1 MASSSWATSRRLAS
15 AARVTGTEAPRRCA
29 TWTPGPCRSIRTCAR
44 GYARSTASEI
54 LGRSPNGPLE
64 LRLSAVGPIRG
75 LAFGAFGEISEEAR
89 TLLCYAADATAA
101 RTWVADGATS
111 EEHAAALLKNRLYRR
126 WGIKTAREYAR
137 IKIDGLR
144 LVGGNPDFTNPPGH
158 GDDDARFYDRQ
169 QAYVHARGG

>member
-1 MASSSWATSRRLAS
+1 MNEPATLTTPWGNFILAPGLGRASLRVGRRVFERPGGAHPSSGNMVATTADAN
-15 AARVTGTEAPRRCA
+15 AAR
-29 TWTPGPCRSIRTCAR
+29 
-44 GYARSTASEI
+44 
-54 LGRSPNGPLE
+54 N
-64 LRLSAVGPIRG
+64 
-75 LAFGAFGEISEEAR
+75 
-89 TLLCYAADATAA
+89 
-101 RTWVADGATS
+101 WVEDGATS
-111 EEHAAALLKNRLYRR
+111 QDHAAALLKNRLYRR

>member
-1 MASSSWATSRRLAS
+1 MFQDLELIELLVA
-15 AARVTGTEAPRRCA
+15 
-29 TWTPGPCRSIRTCAR
+29 PGPLTW
-44 GYARSTASEI
+44 
-54 LGRSPNGPLE
+54 PL
-64 LRLSAVGPIRG
+64 RQ
-75 LAFGAFGEISEEAR
+75 
-89 TLLCYAADATAA
+89 D
-101 RTWVADGATS
+101 
-111 EEHAAALLKNRLYRR
+111 HAAALFKNCLYRR